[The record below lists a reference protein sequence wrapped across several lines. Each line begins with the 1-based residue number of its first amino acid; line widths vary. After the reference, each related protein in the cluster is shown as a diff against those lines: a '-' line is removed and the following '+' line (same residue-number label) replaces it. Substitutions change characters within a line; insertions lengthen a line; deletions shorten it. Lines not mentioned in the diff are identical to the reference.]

1 MQDYQIDT
9 YLGDIA
15 GEITTEQRDL
25 IRQAADAI
33 DTNLRAAYKDD
44 AESEGFEDDID
55 DLSQDQ
61 FATAVRIILGDT
73 TIEAVSSA
81 ETDARASYMA
91 AIDATTGAM
100 IAARLMGATPT
111 EIARATG
118 ISRVTIYKRLG
129 SIA

>member
-1 MQDYQIDT
+1 MQNCDINA

-15 GEITTEQRDL
+15 GEITAEQRDL
-25 IRQAADAI
+25 IRRAADAI
-33 DTNLRAAYKDD
+33 GANLRTTYKDD
-44 AESEGFEDDID
+44 TDTEGFEDDINE
-55 DLSQDQ
+55 LAQAQ
-61 FATAVRIILGDT
+61 FATAVRIILGDAT
-73 TIEAVSSA
+73 LETVSSA
-81 ETDARASYMA
+81 EVDARATYMA

-129 SIA
+129 SVA